1 LKSYLGDAVIFA
13 ATVWRAIRAG
23 LACDGSLTLFRFAAE
38 GGQMIVMKF
47 GGTSVE
53 DATAIRRLVSIVRG
67 QSHRRPVVVVS
78 AMGRTTNGL
87 LECARMAAAGEIG
100 PAQSRLDEIAAHHFK
115 TAEQLAPHQELESLR
130 ETLDKRFIAIRA
142 TLEEIHKTGRTG
154 QLTPRL
160 SDAVSS
166 NGELLSSIIV
176 AAALRADGM
185 KGVWVD
191 VRPMMRTNDDF
202 TRAAP
207 QFEIANPKL
216 KEGFTAALADGGA
229 PVTQGFIGS
238 TAAGVTTTIGR
249 GGSDYSASII
259 GAAIGAD
266 EIQIWTDVDGIM
278 TTDPRIA
285 PEAAKVKI
293 ISFAEASE
301 LAYFGAK
308 VLHPSTLLPAMA
320 AGIPA
325 RVCNSRRPAAAGT
338 SIVRSAP
345 PSRAVIK
352 AIAFKRGIT
361 VINVTSD
368 RMLMAHGFLS
378 RLFAVFDKHE
388 TSIDMVATSEVSVS
402 MTLDDTRRLDEIVV
416 DMQSL
421 GEVSVERDAALIC
434 LVGENLKFTP
444 GVASRI
450 FSSIERINVSMISHG
465 ASAINVSFIVDG
477 ASVELAVRS
486 LHREFFSEL
495 DEETFESAALAQ
507 TVA

>member
-1 LKSYLGDAVIFA
+1 
-13 ATVWRAIRAG
+13 
-23 LACDGSLTLFRFAAE
+23 
-38 GGQMIVMKF
+38 MIVMKF

-53 DATAIRRLVSIVRG
+53 DATAIRRLVSIVRR

-87 LECARMAAAGEIG
+87 LDCARAASAGDMRT
-100 PAQSRLDEIAAHHFK
+100 AQSSLDEIAAHHFK
-115 TAEQLAPHQELESLR
+115 TADQLAPQQEIQSLR
-130 ETLDKRFIAIRA
+130 EALGERFIALRS
-142 TLEEIHKTGRTG
+142 TLEEIGQTGRV
-154 QLTPRL
+154 TPRL

-166 NGELLSSIIV
+166 NGELLSSLIV

-207 QFEIANPKL
+207 QFDVANPKL
-216 KEGFTAALADGGA
+216 KEGFTAALDDGGA

-238 TAAGVTTTIGR
+238 TSEGVTTTIGR
-249 GGSDYSASII
+249 GGSDYSTSII
-259 GAAIGAD
+259 GAAMDAE

-278 TTDPRIA
+278 TTDPRVA
-285 PEAAKVKI
+285 PEAAKVKV

-308 VLHPSTLLPAMA
+308 VLHPSTLLPAMSR
-320 AGIPA
+320 GIPV
-325 RVCNSRRPAAAGT
+325 RVCNSRRPEVAGT
-338 SIVRSAP
+338 AIVSSAP

-352 AIAFKRGIT
+352 AIAFKRGIA
-361 VINVTSD
+361 VVNVTSD

-378 RLFAVFDKHE
+378 RLFAVFDRHE
-388 TSIDMVATSEVSVS
+388 TSVDMVATSEVSVS
-402 MTLDDTRRLDEIVV
+402 MTLDDTRRLDAIVA
-416 DMQSL
+416 DMRSL

-450 FSSIERINVSMISHG
+450 FSSIEQVNVSMISHG

-477 ASVELAVRS
+477 ASVEGAVRS
-486 LHREFFSEL
+486 LHREFFSEP
-495 DEETFESAALAQ
+495 DVETFEPAALAQ
-507 TVA
+507 AVA

>member
-1 LKSYLGDAVIFA
+1 
-13 ATVWRAIRAG
+13 
-23 LACDGSLTLFRFAAE
+23 
-38 GGQMIVMKF
+38 
-47 GGTSVE
+47 
-53 DATAIRRLVSIVRG
+53 
-67 QSHRRPVVVVS
+67 
-78 AMGRTTNGL
+78 
-87 LECARMAAAGEIG
+87 MAAAGDMQT
-100 PAQSRLDEIAAHHFK
+100 AQSKLDEIAASHFK
-115 TAEQLAPHQELESLR
+115 TADQLAPQREIESLR
-130 ETLDKRFIAIRA
+130 EALGKGFTAIRS
-142 TLEEIHKTGRTG
+142 TLEEINRTG

-166 NGELLSSIIV
+166 NGELLSSPVV

-185 KGVWVD
+185 NGVCVD
-191 VRPMMRTNDDF
+191 VRSMMRTNDDF
-202 TRAAP
+202 TRAAV
-207 QFEIANPKL
+207 QFDIANPKL
-216 KEGFTAALADGGA
+216 KEGFTAALADGGV

-238 TAAGVTTTIGR
+238 TSDGVTTTIGR

-259 GAAIGAD
+259 GAALGAD

-285 PEAAKVKI
+285 AEAAKVKV

-308 VLHPSTLLPAMA
+308 VLHPSALLPAMA
-320 AGIPA
+320 RDIPA
-325 RVCNSRRPAAAGT
+325 RVCNSRRPEVAGT
-338 SIVRSAP
+338 SIVRNAP
-345 PSRAVIK
+345 PSRAVVK

-378 RLFAVFDKHE
+378 RLFAVFDGHE
-388 TSIDMVATSEVSVS
+388 TPVDMVATSEVSVS
-402 MTLDDTRRLDEIVV
+402 MTMDDTRRLDAIVA
-416 DMQSL
+416 DLQSL
-421 GEVSVERDAALIC
+421 GDVSVERDAALIC

-450 FSSIERINVSMISHG
+450 FSSIEQINVSMISHG

-477 ASVELAVRS
+477 ASVERAVRS

-495 DEETFESAALAQ
+495 DEETFEPAALAQ
-507 TVA
+507 AVA

>member
-1 LKSYLGDAVIFA
+1 
-13 ATVWRAIRAG
+13 
-23 LACDGSLTLFRFAAE
+23 
-38 GGQMIVMKF
+38 MIVTKF

-53 DATAIRRLVSIVRG
+53 DATAIRRLVSIVRR

-78 AMGRTTNGL
+78 AMGKTTNGL
-87 LECARMAAAGEIG
+87 LECARAAASGDMRS
-100 PAQSRLDEIAAHHFK
+100 AQSRLDEIAAYHFK
-115 TAEQLAPHQELESLR
+115 TAEQLAPRQEIESLR
-130 ETLDKRFIAIRA
+130 EALGKRFIAIRS
-142 TLEEIHKTGRTG
+142 TLEEIGQTGH
-154 QLTPRL
+154 LTPRL
-160 SDAVSS
+160 SDATSS
-166 NGELLSSIIV
+166 NGELISSLIV

-185 KGVWVD
+185 NGVWVD

-207 QFEIANPKL
+207 QFEIAIPKL
-216 KEGFTAALADGGA
+216 KEGFTAALAGGGA

-238 TAAGVTTTIGR
+238 TADGVTTTIGR

-259 GAAIGAD
+259 GAAMDAE

-308 VLHPSTLLPAMA
+308 VLHPSALLPAIA
-320 AGIPA
+320 RNIPA
-325 RVCNSRRPAAAGT
+325 RVSNSRRPEIAGT

-352 AIAFKRGIT
+352 AIAFKRSIA

-378 RLFAVFDKHE
+378 PLFAIFDRHE
-388 TSIDMVATSEVSVS
+388 TSVDMVATSEVSVS
-402 MTLDDTRRLDEIVV
+402 MTLDDTRRLDLIVA
-416 DMQSL
+416 DLQSL
-421 GEVSVERDAALIC
+421 GKVSVERDAALIC

-477 ASVELAVRS
+477 SSVERAVRS

-495 DEETFESAALAQ
+495 DEETFEPAAMAQ
-507 TVA
+507 SVA

>member
-1 LKSYLGDAVIFA
+1 
-13 ATVWRAIRAG
+13 
-23 LACDGSLTLFRFAAE
+23 
-38 GGQMIVMKF
+38 MIVMKF

-53 DATAIRRLVSIVRG
+53 DATAIRRLVSIVRRG
-67 QSHRRPVVVVS
+67 LHRQPVVVVS

-87 LECARMAAAGEIG
+87 LECARMAAARDMQS
-100 PAQSRLDEIAAHHFK
+100 AQSRLDEIAAHHFK
-115 TAEQLAPHQELESLR
+115 TADQLALRHEVESLR
-130 ETLDKRFIAIRA
+130 EALGKRFIAIRS
-142 TLEEIHKTGRTG
+142 TLEEINRTGR
-154 QLTPRL
+154 LRPHL

-166 NGELLSSIIV
+166 NGELLSSLVV

-185 KGVWVD
+185 KGVCVD

-207 QFEIANPKL
+207 QFEVANPKL
-216 KEGFTAALADGGA
+216 KEGFTTALADGGV

-238 TAAGVTTTIGR
+238 TSDGVTTTIGR

-259 GAAIGAD
+259 GAAMGAE

-285 PEAAKVKI
+285 PEAAKVKV

-301 LAYFGAK
+301 LAYFGAN

-320 AGIPA
+320 VGIPA
-325 RVCNSRRPAAAGT
+325 RVCNSRRPEAAGT
-338 SIVRSAP
+338 AIVLSAP
-345 PSRAVIK
+345 PSRAVVK

-361 VINVTSD
+361 IINVASD

-388 TSIDMVATSEVSVS
+388 TPVDMVATSEVSVS
-402 MTLDDTRRLDEIVV
+402 MTLDDTRRLDAIVA
-416 DMQSL
+416 DLQSL

-450 FSSIERINVSMISHG
+450 FSSIEQINVSMISHG

-477 ASVELAVRS
+477 ASVEQAVRS
-486 LHREFFSEL
+486 LHCEFFSEL
-495 DEETFESAALAQ
+495 DEETFEPAALAQ
-507 TVA
+507 AVA

>member
-1 LKSYLGDAVIFA
+1 
-13 ATVWRAIRAG
+13 
-23 LACDGSLTLFRFAAE
+23 
-38 GGQMIVMKF
+38 MIVMKF

-53 DATAIRRLVSIVRG
+53 DATAIGRLVSIVRR

-78 AMGRTTNGL
+78 AMGRTTNAL
-87 LECARMAAAGEIG
+87 LECARTAAAGDMSSW
-100 PAQSRLDEIAAHHFK
+100 QSRLDEIAARHFK
-115 TAEQLAPHQELESLR
+115 TAEQLAPQQEVESLR
-130 ETLDKRFIAIRA
+130 EALDKRFIFIRSA
-142 TLEEIHKTGRTG
+142 LEEIGQTGR
-154 QLTPRL
+154 LTPRL

-166 NGELLSSIIV
+166 NGELLSSLIV

-207 QFEIANPKL
+207 QFETANPML
-216 KEGFTAALADGGA
+216 KEGFTAALAGGGA

-238 TAAGVTTTIGR
+238 TAGGVTTTIGR

-259 GAAIGAD
+259 GAALGA
-266 EIQIWTDVDGIM
+266 EELQIWTDVDGIL
-278 TTDPRIA
+278 TTDPHIV
-285 PEAAKVKI
+285 PEAAKVKV

-325 RVCNSRRPAAAGT
+325 RVCNSRRPDTSGT
-338 SIVRSAP
+338 SIVRDSP
-345 PSRAVIK
+345 PSRAVVK
-352 AIAFKRGIT
+352 AIAFKRGIA
-361 VINVTSD
+361 VLNVTSG

-378 RLFAVFDKHE
+378 RLFAVFDRHE
-388 TSIDMVATSEVSVS
+388 TSVDMVATSEVSVS
-402 MTLDDTRRLDEIVV
+402 MTLDDTRRLDAIVAELR
-416 DMQSL
+416 SL
-421 GEVSVERDAALIC
+421 GDVSVERDAALIC

-450 FSSIERINVSMISHG
+450 FSSIEQINVSMISHG
-465 ASAINVSFIVDG
+465 ASAINVSFIVEG
-477 ASVELAVRS
+477 ASVEGAVRS
-486 LHREFFSEL
+486 LHREFFGEL
-495 DEETFESAALAQ
+495 DEETFEPAALARA
-507 TVA
+507 VA

>member
-1 LKSYLGDAVIFA
+1 
-13 ATVWRAIRAG
+13 
-23 LACDGSLTLFRFAAE
+23 
-38 GGQMIVMKF
+38 MIVMKF

-53 DATAIRRLVSIVRG
+53 DATAIRRLVSIVRR

-87 LECARMAAAGEIG
+87 LECARTAAAGDMRT
-100 PAQSRLDEIAAHHFK
+100 AQSSLDEIAAHHFK
-115 TAEQLAPHQELESLR
+115 TADQLAPQQEIESLR
-130 ETLDKRFIAIRA
+130 EALGRLFIAVRS
-142 TLEEIHKTGRTG
+142 TLEEIGQTGR
-154 QLTPRL
+154 LTPRL

-166 NGELLSSIIV
+166 NGELLSSMVV

-185 KGVWVD
+185 KGVWTD

-207 QFEIANPKL
+207 QFDVANPKL
-216 KEGFTAALADGGA
+216 KEGFTEALADDGA

-238 TAAGVTTTIGR
+238 TSDGVTTTIGR

-259 GAAIGAD
+259 GAAMDAE

-278 TTDPRIA
+278 TTDPRVA
-285 PEAAKVKI
+285 PEAAKVKV

-308 VLHPSTLLPAMA
+308 VLHPSTLLPAMSREV
-320 AGIPA
+320 PV
-325 RVCNSRRPAAAGT
+325 RVCNSRRPEVAGT
-338 SIVRSAP
+338 AIVSSAP
-345 PSRAVIK
+345 PSSAVVK

-361 VINVTSD
+361 VVNVTSD

-378 RLFAVFDKHE
+378 RLFAVCDRHE
-388 TSIDMVATSEVSVS
+388 TSVDMVATSEVSVS
-402 MTLDDTRRLDEIVV
+402 MTLDDTRRLDAIVA
-416 DMQSL
+416 DMRSL

-450 FSSIERINVSMISHG
+450 FSSIEQVNVSMISHG

-477 ASVELAVRS
+477 ASVESAVRS
-486 LHREFFSEL
+486 LHREFFGEL
-495 DEETFESAALAQ
+495 DEETFEPAALAQ
-507 TVA
+507 AVA